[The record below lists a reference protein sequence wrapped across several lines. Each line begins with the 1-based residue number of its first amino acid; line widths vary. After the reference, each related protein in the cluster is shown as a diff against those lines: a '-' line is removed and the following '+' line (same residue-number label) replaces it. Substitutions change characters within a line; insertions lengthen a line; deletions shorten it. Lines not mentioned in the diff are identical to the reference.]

1 MYIIYNHKINNYFY
15 LNSKIVMEDKP
26 TKKRQREYD
35 DEEEDIE
42 MKEENIEGEDN
53 LYENEDSYESIEDNE
68 VDDDEDDEKKEKK
81 IKKKETLK
89 EQKNED
95 KNKIHV
101 NLWDEKKNNNLK
113 EGEILDYDNDAYEML
128 HRSKVEWPCLSVDF
142 LLKEN
147 SSLSTVKDF
156 YLPND
161 NRKMTEDKYP
171 YKTYII
177 AGSQTNEKNGFFYF
191 MKWYNM
197 RKTKYD
203 DDPEKGE
210 DEDDDDEEED
220 KINPFMKYEKIKVNG
235 NINRVK
241 SMKNSSICALWMDS
255 PSVDI
260 IDCEELFN
268 NIEYQEEI
276 KVEDEETIN
285 KHKTK
290 KMKKD
295 IKYKKIFKKSIPQKA
310 EGFAIDW
317 NNLNPFV
324 LAFGGYDKKVS
335 IFKPKDENVSDIIQ
349 YGDFLSGHSDSVEDI
364 QWSPN
369 EDNVL
374 ASCSIDKTIRF
385 WDIRQNS
392 NNPPKIKKNAHNS
405 DVNVIAWNSI
415 RNHLFASGGD
425 DNIFRVWDLRFLNE
439 TPISD
444 MKWHTGPINSL
455 MWDPFDE
462 CQLAVCSEDNRLSIW
477 DFSLE
482 PDEKKLY
489 DNYNKEI
496 PQQLVFLHQGQI
508 NLKDVKFHP
517 VFKNMLISS
526 AENGLNLFK
535 PNFTDE
541 ASNEDENE
549 MMEEDD
555 KIEDKKENDN

>member
-1 MYIIYNHKINNYFY
+1 
-15 LNSKIVMEDKP
+15 MEDKP
-26 TKKRQREYD
+26 IKKRKRED
-35 DEEEDIE
+35 DDEDIE
-42 MKEENIEGEDN
+42 MKDENIEGEDN

-68 VDDDEDDEKKEKK
+68 LDDEEDNEIEEKKLKKKEIKKEK
-81 IKKKETLK
+81 T
-89 EQKNED
+89 NED
-95 KNKIHV
+95 KNKIQV
-101 NLWDEKKNNNLK
+101 NLWDDKKNNNLK

-147 SSLSTVKDF
+147 SSLSAVKDF

-161 NRKMTEDKYP
+161 KRKMTPDKYP
-171 YKTYII
+171 YNTYII
-177 AGSQTNEKNGFFYF
+177 AGSQTNEKNGYFYF

-203 DDPEKGE
+203 DDPDKGE
-210 DEDDDDEEED
+210 DEDDENEED
-220 KINPFMKYEKIKVNG
+220 EKINPFMKYEKIKVNG

-241 SMKNSSICALWMDS
+241 SMKNSSICALWIDS

-276 KVEDEETIN
+276 KVEDEENMHKPKN
-285 KHKTK
+285 KKI
-290 KMKKD
+290 KKD
-295 IKYKKIFKKSIPQKA
+295 IKYKKIFKKSLPQKY

-317 NNLNPFV
+317 NNINPFV
-324 LAFGGYDKKVS
+324 LALGGYDKKIS

-369 EDNVL
+369 EENVL
-374 ASCSIDKTIRF
+374 ASCGIDKSIRF

-392 NNPPKIKKNAHNS
+392 NNPPKIKKNAHTS
-405 DVNVIAWNSI
+405 DVNVISWNTI
-415 RNHLFASGGD
+415 RNYLFASGGD
-425 DNIFRVWDLRFLNE
+425 DNVFRVWDLRFLND
-439 TPISD
+439 TPISEI
-444 MKWHTGPINSL
+444 KWHTGAINSL

-462 CQLAVCSEDNRLSIW
+462 SQLAVCSEDNRLSVW
-477 DFSLE
+477 DFSVE

-489 DNYNKEI
+489 DNYNHEI

-517 VFKNMLISS
+517 NFKNMLISS
-526 AENGLNLFK
+526 AENGLNLFR

-549 MMEEDD
+549 FMDEDD
-555 KIEDKKENDN
+555 KIEDKKENHD

>member
-1 MYIIYNHKINNYFY
+1 
-15 LNSKIVMEDKP
+15 MEDKP
-26 TKKRQREYD
+26 GKKRERPNN
-35 DEEEDIE
+35 DEENEDIE
-42 MKEENIEGEDN
+42 MDEQQNVEGEDN
-53 LYENEDSYESIEDNE
+53 LYEKEDSYESVEDNE
-68 VDDDEDDEKKEKK
+68 EEDEEFDAKEKIKVKNETKKEKK
-81 IKKKETLK
+81 K
-89 EQKNED
+89 ED
-95 KNKIHV
+95 KNNIQV

-113 EGEILDYDNDAYEML
+113 DGEVLDFDNDAYEML

-147 SSLSTVKDF
+147 SSISSVKEF

-161 NRKMTEDKYP
+161 KRKLTEDKYP
-171 YKTYII
+171 YNTYII
-177 AGSQTNEKNGFFYF
+177 AGSQTNEKNGYFYF

-203 DDPEKGE
+203 DDPDKGE
-210 DEDDDDEEED
+210 DDDEEDED

-241 SMKNSSICALWMDS
+241 SMKNSSICALWNDS

-276 KVEDEETIN
+276 RVEEDIDIN
-285 KHKTK
+285 KKNKNK
-290 KMKKD
+290 KQKKD
-295 IKYKKIFKKSIPQKA
+295 IKYKKIFKKTLPQKA

-317 NNLNPFV
+317 NNINPFV
-324 LAFGGYDKKVS
+324 LAVGGYDKKVS
-335 IFKPKDENVSDIIQ
+335 IFKPKDENVSDIIL
-349 YGDFLSGHSDSVEDI
+349 YGDYLSGHTDSVEDI

-369 EDNVL
+369 EENVL
-374 ASCSIDKTIRF
+374 ASCGIDKSIRF
-385 WDIRQNS
+385 WDIRENS
-392 NNPPKIKKNAHNS
+392 KNPPKIIKNAHNS
-405 DVNVIAWNSI
+405 DVNVISWNTI

-425 DNIFRVWDLRFLNE
+425 DNTFKVWDLRYLDDP
-439 TPISD
+439 PITEI
-444 MKWHTGPINSL
+444 KWHTGPINSI

-462 CQLAVCSEDNRLSIW
+462 SQLAVCSEDNRLSVW
-477 DFSLE
+477 DFSVE
-482 PDEKKLY
+482 PDEKKLF
-489 DNYNKEI
+489 DNYNHEI

-526 AENGLNLFK
+526 AENGLNLFR

-541 ASNEDENE
+541 ASEDDEDEK
-549 MMEEDD
+549 MDEEDD
-555 KIEDKKENDN
+555 KVEDKKENDQ

>member
-1 MYIIYNHKINNYFY
+1 
-15 LNSKIVMEDKP
+15 MEDKP
-26 TKKRQREYD
+26 TKKRQRKED
-35 DEEEDIE
+35 DEEDEDIE
-42 MKEENIEGEDN
+42 MKEEKNIEEGEDN
-53 LYENEDSYESIEDNE
+53 LYENEDSYESVEDNE
-68 VDDDEDDEKKEKK
+68 IEDDDEEEKNNNIKIKGIKEIKKEK
-81 IKKKETLK
+81 
-89 EQKNED
+89 KNED
-95 KNKIHV
+95 KNKIKV
-101 NLWDEKKNNNLK
+101 NLWDDKKNDKLK
-113 EGEILDYDNDAYEML
+113 EGEILDYDNNAYEML

-147 SSLSTVKDF
+147 SLISSLKEF
-156 YLPND
+156 YLPN
-161 NRKMTEDKYP
+161 NKRKMVEDKYP
-171 YKTYII
+171 YNAYII
-177 AGSQTNEKNGFFYF
+177 AGSQTNEKNGYFYF

-203 DDPEKGE
+203 DDPDKGEENDDE
-210 DEDDDDEEED
+210 DEDDD

-276 KVEDEETIN
+276 KAEEDNSKN
-285 KHKTK
+285 KNK
-290 KMKKD
+290 KLKKD
-295 IKYKKIFKKSIPQKA
+295 IKYKKIFKKSLPQKS

-317 NNLNPFV
+317 NNISPFT
-324 LAFGGYDKKVS
+324 LALGGYDKKVC
-335 IFKPKDENVSDIIQ
+335 IFKPKDENVSDIIP
-349 YGDFLSGHSDSVEDI
+349 YGDFLTGHSDSVEDI

-369 EDNVL
+369 EENVL
-374 ASCSIDKTIRF
+374 ASCGIDKSIRF
-385 WDIRQNS
+385 WDIRQNTKNS
-392 NNPPKIKKNAHNS
+392 PKIIKDAHNS
-405 DVNVIAWNSI
+405 DVNVISWNTV

-425 DNIFRVWDLRFLNE
+425 DNTFKVWDLRYLNE
-439 TPISD
+439 APITEI
-444 MKWHTGPINSL
+444 KWHTGPINSI

-462 CQLAVCSEDNRLSIW
+462 SQLAVCSEDNRLSVW
-477 DFSLE
+477 DFSVE

-489 DNYNKEI
+489 DNFNNEI

-526 AENGLNLFK
+526 AENGLNLFR

-541 ASNEDENE
+541 ASEENEDDL
-549 MMEEDD
+549 MEEDDD
-555 KIEDKKENDN
+555 KIEDKKENEN